1 MSVMT
6 PIPSKIALL
15 IPRLASDADGEI
27 VATVRAIDR
36 QLRAAGLD
44 FHDLVSRLTSATE
57 PEPMQWTRPD
67 PAEPS
72 LFDMASW
79 LRFHAL
85 DRLTDNQRDFIVK
98 ATGILG
104 AGRHLS
110 EKQAAWLRNLYDQH
124 GGL

>member
-1 MSVMT
+1 MGAM
-6 PIPSKIALL
+6 IPSKIALM

-27 VATVRAIDR
+27 IATVRAIDR

-44 FHDLVSRLTSATE
+44 FHDLVSRLTSAPV
-57 PEPMQWTRPD
+57 PEPMQRTRPD

-85 DRLTDNQRDFIVK
+85 DRLTGNQRDFVVK
-98 ATGILG
+98 ACGILG
-104 AGRHLS
+104 SGRRLS
-110 EKQAAWLRNLYDQH
+110 EKQAAWLRNLYGQH
-124 GGL
+124 EGH